1 MESRDRRACPQTL
14 DLGLLDDCSR
24 LLGEADEVR
33 ALVPGPPGP
42 VVLQPRVLRG
52 LKGRKARQP
61 ERRVRYLA
69 VLVHASDSEI
79 FRDAAPLWRSAC
91 WLELEVT
98 WSSTATACVM

>member
-42 VVLQPRVLRG
+42 AVLQPSGFRG
-52 LKGRKARQP
+52 LEGSKARQP
-61 ERRVRYLA
+61 ELRVCNLA
-69 VLVHASDSEI
+69 VLVDASDSKM
-79 FRDAAPLWRSAC
+79 APIDS
-91 WLELEVT
+91 
-98 WSSTATACVM
+98 